1 MFKSIHS
8 EFILT
13 PLIDTVIEALNA
25 TKPID
30 DSINSYSISEYYFHS
45 LFLKLSGAQEQKLKC
60 IYWDLATN
68 DYKYRY
74 DLMNNKSYGEC
85 SSYDDKNGIYKDMI
99 NVIKRQE
106 PNFNALD
113 IWSTVELK
121 SDTITQEHTLWTKRE
136 YGDRERRLKG
146 NIKTQEDNGKF
157 LTAEVKEKMRKKIVD
172 APLDE
177 TLFQQHILTVKRNKL
192 ISQTLD
198 RIISLFGNTTISR
211 WEERD
216 YAFFRDY
223 AHGLFKGIAFMNQK
237 SGLMDSNLQR
247 YYRTVVYE
255 HRNRCAH
262 NTTSYQKNLPTLAM
276 LRDPKYPYQNYFY
289 RIAFLLLL
297 DEIYM
302 GLYRKVITLDNI

>member
-13 PLIDTVIEALNA
+13 PLIDTIVEALNA
-25 TKPID
+25 AKPID
-30 DSINSYSISEYYFHS
+30 DAINSFSISEYYFHS

-85 SSYDDKNGIYKDMI
+85 SSYDDKNNIYKDMI
-99 NVIKRQE
+99 NVIKRQV
-106 PNFNALD
+106 PNFNPLD

-121 SDTITQEHTLWTKRE
+121 SDKIAQEHALWAKRE
-136 YGDRERRLKG
+136 YADRERRLKG
-146 NIKTQEDNGKF
+146 NIKAQENKGKV
-157 LTAEVKEKMRKKIVD
+157 LTAEVKDRMRKKIVD

-177 TLFQQHILTVKRNKL
+177 SLFQQHILTVKRGKY

-198 RIISLFGNTTISR
+198 RIISMFKDTTLSR

-216 YAFFRDY
+216 YSFFRDH
-223 AHGLFKGIAFMNQK
+223 AHGLFKGPSFMNQK
-237 SGLMDSNLQR
+237 SGLMDANLQR

-276 LRDPKYPYQNYFY
+276 LRDPIYPYQNYFY
-289 RIAFLLLL
+289 RFAFLLLL